1 MGKFVIHANKKGI
14 CWTSFVCSLLLLYA
28 SSVKNKTEQKVCKSL
43 SIIFFLLL
51 SYQVK
56 LHKESAFS
64 EKINNLDFG
73 YKLMKSYLHTFDNPL
88 FIRLCSVQC
97 NIFAARIII
106 IDIAL
111 QARSKVLYF
120 WYDKCNYRCKIITL

>member
-1 MGKFVIHANKKGI
+1 MQILIYYFFFVA
-14 CWTSFVCSLLLLYA
+14 FVPSQVTQRECILRENQQSGFWLQIDEKLL
-28 SSVKNKTEQKVCKSL
+28 
-43 SIIFFLLL
+43 
-51 SYQVK
+51 
-56 LHKESAFS
+56 
-64 EKINNLDFG
+64 
-73 YKLMKSYLHTFDNPL
+73 TFDNPL

-106 IDIAL
+106 TDIAL